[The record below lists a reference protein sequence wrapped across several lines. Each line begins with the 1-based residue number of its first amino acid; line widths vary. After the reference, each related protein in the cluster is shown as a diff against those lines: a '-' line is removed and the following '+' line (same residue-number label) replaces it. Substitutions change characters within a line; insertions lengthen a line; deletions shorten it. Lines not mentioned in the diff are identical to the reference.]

1 MEEKISIPQYICIA
15 SDVKFS
21 KKRCLP
27 SMGIICLVAGAVM
40 LTLCFAVCKGD
51 ALKMTLLSLGAILAV
66 AGLIWLAVCCGKDA
80 GKVIYLPTG
89 ACMKSYKRYLDA
101 NDVMTCRS
109 AVETG
114 DLSSLE
120 NVRFTTSSNA
130 QIHVMIS
137 KDDACALVQVLEYVP
152 HDFMPS
158 TRVWELSGADV
169 VRLRTWL
176 NKK

>member
-1 MEEKISIPQYICIA
+1 MEERISISQYISMA
-15 SDVKFS
+15 SDAKFS
-21 KKRCLP
+21 KIRSIP

-40 LTLCFAVCKGD
+40 LALCFAVCKVD
-51 ALKMTLLSLGAILAV
+51 TLKMALLSLGAILTV
-66 AGLIWLAVCCGKDA
+66 AGLIWVAVCCGKDA

-89 ACMKSYKRYLDA
+89 AGMKSYKRYLDA

-109 AVETG
+109 AVENG
-114 DLSSLE
+114 DFDTLE
-120 NVRFTTSSNA
+120 TVRFTTSSNA
-130 QIHVMIS
+130 QVHVMIS

-158 TRVWELSGADV
+158 TRVWELTGAEV
-169 VRLRTWL
+169 SRIRAWL